1 MKKLIALLYMLA
13 MVIPSHGQSSH
24 RRYVSRMT
32 PDGTIF
38 FINPQTL
45 GALTNI
51 RWFEYDMTLPSWTD
65 SVTINFT
72 IESSLMNAP
81 ENLKIVSGDKVY
93 PCEDFSVL
101 YTDIKRQHYVIRIS
115 SRFAIKDLTQ
125 IIDSASS
132 PVFLFT
138 QNGIAEEA
146 AYTYRAWKKERKKL
160 SDILQLY
167 GYSKK

>member
-1 MKKLIALLYMLA
+1 MKKLIALLFMLA
-13 MVIPSHGQSSH
+13 MVIPSHGQSSQG
-24 RRYVSRMT
+24 RYASRIT

-81 ENLKIVSGDKVY
+81 ENLKIVSGDNVY
-93 PCEDFSVL
+93 SCEDYSVL
-101 YTDIKRQHYVIRIS
+101 YTDIKKQHYVIRVT
-115 SRFAIKDLTQ
+115 SRFSIQDLTQ
-125 IIDSASS
+125 IIESASL
-132 PVFLFT
+132 PVFSFT

-146 AYTYRAWKKERKKL
+146 AYTYRAWNKERKKL

-167 GYSKK
+167 VYSKK

>member
-1 MKKLIALLYMLA
+1 MKRLIVILFIFA
-13 MVIPSHGQSSH
+13 MAIPSQGQSSQG
-24 RRYVSRMT
+24 RYASRIT

-45 GALTNI
+45 GTLTNI
-51 RWFEYDMTLPSWTD
+51 RWFEYDMTLLSWTE

-115 SRFAIKDLTQ
+115 SRFSIKDLTQ
-125 IIDSASS
+125 IIDSDSS
-132 PVFLFT
+132 PVFSFT

-167 GYSKK
+167 VYSKK